1 MARDFGCTPSDA
13 VVRLRGRV
21 AVRLGHGVAI
31 STSGERLET
40 EMGLMDI
47 LNQALAGGS
56 ASGQQFD
63 QVAQAVPPN
72 VVADGLAHAFRSDQ
86 TPEIGAMVGQMFGN
100 SNEQQRAGVLNQ
112 IIASL
117 GPAAGGLAGGVLG
130 RILGPGASQVTPDQA
145 SQLSPQQVQDVVQ
158 QAHQMNP
165 GIAEQLAGFYAQHAG
180 LIKTLGGAALAIAM
194 AKMKDHVTQS

>member
-1 MARDFGCTPSDA
+1 
-13 VVRLRGRV
+13 
-21 AVRLGHGVAI
+21 
-31 STSGERLET
+31 
-40 EMGLMDI
+40 MGLMDI
-47 LNQALAGGS
+47 LNQALEGGS

-72 VVADGLAHAFRSDQ
+72 VVADGLAHAFRSEQ

-100 SNEQQRAGVLNQ
+100 SNGQQQAGMLNQ

-117 GPAAGGLAGGVLG
+117 GPAATGGLAGGVLG
-130 RILGPGASQVTPDQA
+130 RILGQGATQVTPDQA
-145 SQLSPQQVQDVVQ
+145 SQLSPQQVQEVVQ

-165 GIAEQLAGFYAQHAG
+165 GIADQLASFYSQHSG

-194 AKMKDHVTQS
+194 AKMKDHVSQA